1 MTGVVTSVPECSPGP
16 EPVELLQRV
25 LVEVLF
31 HSPSLLMHYHVD
43 QGQGGIEMLHS
54 NCYILEP
61 LSQSLLKYNTVS
73 LCDDNPLNLRFLFSQ
88 TFPTTE

>member
-1 MTGVVTSVPECSPGP
+1 MAGVAASIPECPPGP

-31 HSPSLLMHYHVD
+31 HSPSLLMHIHVD

-54 NCYILEP
+54 NCYILKP
-61 LSQSLLKYNTVS
+61 LSESLLINGFKESGFVS
-73 LCDDNPLNLRFLFSQ
+73 YFDKPFQHWS
-88 TFPTTE
+88 